1 MHPLFATNRTY
12 VLNVIQQPNRAKS
25 GSLDTLTD
33 PKPVDPPVILQLSTR
48 ASEER
53 VLRSPVDMPESATF
67 VVHAKL
73 WAETRDEES
82 LEGEPQFRREETI
95 PSSSAS
101 SRRPSRDAL
110 ALRQIQS
117 QRQTPRS
124 FAQPAGDESSEA
136 LPATL
141 AFGTLVSHSLFLTD
155 MEGDPGVFFV
165 FSDLYVRMEGRFRL
179 KFFLTDLQQSEES
192 GVGGQCLATAISQPF
207 TSYGW
212 KQFPGMQREY
222 PWMLNSLVSPNES
235 LGASLQ
241 PGCWLL
247 WLWLW
252 LWFWLRLCTGCGA
265 GALRRC
271 R

>member
-1 MHPLFATNRTY
+1 MFSMRRLGSMAGATNSICCDCPPHRRHGHNRTQY
-12 VLNVIQQPNRAKS
+12 RSHVLDAYSTLQRAAHRIASRNTSPTHQITSHHITSHTMPRLTNWIQSPSAQSSHLGRDRRGWIWNNMLALDGALWRPNPNLADVCDWIDLVAARR
-25 GSLDTLTD
+25 
-33 PKPVDPPVILQLSTR
+33 QR
-48 ASEER
+48 R
-53 VLRSPVDMPESATF
+53 SATA
-67 VVHAKL
+67 VGNQH
-73 WAETRDEES
+73 
-82 LEGEPQFRREETI
+82 
-95 PSSSAS
+95 
-101 SRRPSRDAL
+101 
-110 ALRQIQS
+110 
-117 QRQTPRS
+117 
-124 FAQPAGDESSEA
+124 PAAD
-136 LPATL
+136 
-141 AFGTLVSHSLFLTD
+141 
-155 MEGDPGVFFV
+155 
-165 FSDLYVRMEGRFRL
+165 
-179 KFFLTDLQQSEES
+179 SEES